1 MRRSLLFALWIA
13 VACCLQQSA
22 SAQILT
28 ENAGTVSPETPTLRE
43 MLSIRRNQGFDEGRI
58 DHSFLFS
65 WEAGREIK
73 IVVPTLQRSVHFDG
87 QTLNSTG
94 LGDSVIRYKQVLF
107 KEDGVLASERFAFTA
122 ELTLPTGNYQAKF
135 NGPAGTAAEVPTEL
149 QNGMGS
155 WYLGGGLVY
164 TSILDRQR
172 FSVEGVVRKPLN
184 GGLPSETDLNLA
196 YWYRITPVEFS
207 PGELELRGVMEVMTA
222 YRFGG
227 TQEQERM
234 RGTLVW
240 LAPGLQIY
248 PNPDVQFEVGLQ
260 VPISQSIN
268 DFVGRRNIGGLA
280 TMKIQF

>member
-1 MRRSLLFALWIA
+1 MRRSLLFALLLV
-13 VACCLQQSA
+13 VAGISPRPS

-73 IVVPTLQRSVHFDG
+73 IVVPTLQRTVHFEG

-94 LGDSVIRYKQVLF
+94 LGDSVVRYKQVLF
-107 KEDGVLASERFAFTA
+107 KEDGVLASQRFALTA
-122 ELTLPTGNYQAKF
+122 ELTLPTGNYNAKF
-135 NGPAGTAAEVPTEL
+135 NGNNGAELPTEL

-207 PGELELRGVMEVMTA
+207 PGELELRGVMEVLSS

-248 PNPDVQFEVGLQ
+248 PNPDVQFEVGVQ
-260 VPISQSIN
+260 IPISQSIN

>member
-1 MRRSLLFALWIA
+1 MPRCYLLALLVSLACIA
-13 VACCLQQSA
+13 TPAK
-22 SAQILT
+22 AQILT

-43 MLSIRRNQGFDEGRI
+43 MLIIRRNQGVDEGRI
-58 DHSFLFS
+58 EHSFLFS
-65 WEAGREIK
+65 WEAGRELK

-94 LGDSVIRYKQVLF
+94 LGDSLIRYKQLIF
-107 KEDGVLASERFAFTA
+107 KEDGVLASERLAFTA
-122 ELTLPTGNYQAKF
+122 ELTLPTGSYNAKF
-135 NGPAGTAAEVPTEL
+135 SAPSGNGVELPMEL

-155 WYLGGGLVY
+155 WYVGGGLVY
-164 TSILDRQR
+164 SSILDRQR
-172 FSVEGVVRKPLN
+172 FSVEGTVRKALN

-196 YWYRITPVEFS
+196 YWYRLTPVEFS
-207 PGELELRGVMEVMTA
+207 PGELELRGVMEVLTS

-234 RGTLVW
+234 RGALVW

-248 PNPDVQFEVGLQ
+248 PNPDVQFEVGVQ
-260 VPISQSIN
+260 IPIAQSVH

>member
-1 MRRSLLFALWIA
+1 MRRSLFFALLLV
-13 VACCLQQSA
+13 VAGISPRPS

-65 WEAGREIK
+65 WEAGREVK

-87 QTLNSTG
+87 QTLNSSG
-94 LGDSVIRYKQVLF
+94 PGDSVIRYKQVLF

-122 ELTLPTGNYQAKF
+122 ELTLPTGNYNAKF
-135 NGPAGTAAEVPTEL
+135 AGNGAELPTEL

-207 PGELELRGVMEVMTA
+207 PGELELRGVMEVLTS

-227 TQEQERM
+227 TEEQERM

-248 PNPDVQFEVGLQ
+248 PNPDVQFEVGVQ
-260 VPISQSIN
+260 IPISQSVH

>member
-1 MRRSLLFALWIA
+1 MLRSYFFAILV
-13 VACCLQQSA
+13 VACCCPQLA

-43 MLSIRRNQGFDEGRI
+43 VLSIRRNQGFDEGRV

-73 IVVPTLQRSVHFDG
+73 IVVPTLQRSVHFQN

-94 LGDSVIRYKQVLF
+94 LGDSIVRYKQVLY
-107 KEDGVLASERFAFTA
+107 KDDGVLASERFAFTA
-122 ELTLPTGNYQAKF
+122 ELTVPTGRYTARTG
-135 NGPAGTAAEVPTEL
+135 NGLELPTEL

-172 FSVEGVVRKPLN
+172 FSVEGVVRKPFN

-196 YWYRITPVEFS
+196 YWYRLTPVEFS
-207 PGELELRGVMEVMTA
+207 PGELELRGVMEVLTS

-248 PNPDVQFEVGLQ
+248 PNPDVQFEVGVQ
-260 VPISQSIN
+260 IPIAQSVN
-268 DFVGRRNIGGLA
+268 DFVGRRNVGGLA